1 MCPLGPF
8 RIALRTVN
16 PLGHIAARLTVDPLL
31 GSLWIHWDTLD
42 PFGAARLAVDTLGS
56 FVTARP
62 TMGHWVHLRQ
72 PIGTQSIG
80 THWVHLG
87 QLGPLWTRYRTHWVH
102 LGQLGPLATMGH
114 CVHLGQLG
122 PQWTHW
128 VHLELLGSLWIHWDT
143 LGSFGTARPTMGSLG
158 HIGFIWNSL
167 GLLGHIV
174 FIWDS

>member
-16 PLGHIAARLTVDPLL
+16 PLGHIAARLAVDPLL
-31 GSLWIHWDTLD
+31 GSLWIHW
-42 PFGAARLAVDTLGS
+42 DTLGS

-72 PIGTQSIG
+72 PIGT
-80 THWVHLG
+80 HWVHLG

-102 LGQLGPLATMGH
+102 LEQLGPLATMGH

-143 LGSFGTARPTMGSLG
+143 
-158 HIGFIWNSL
+158 
-167 GLLGHIV
+167 
-174 FIWDS
+174 